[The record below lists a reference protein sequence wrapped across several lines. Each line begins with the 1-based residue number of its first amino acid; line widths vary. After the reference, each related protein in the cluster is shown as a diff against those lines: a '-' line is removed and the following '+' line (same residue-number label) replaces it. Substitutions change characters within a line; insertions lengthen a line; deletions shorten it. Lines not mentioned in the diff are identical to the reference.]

1 MYRPPSQNEKYF
13 IEHLSKT
20 LGQLSCQ
27 YDKTM
32 LIGDFN
38 LTVNNKRLQNVMT
51 TFDYDSFIIDHFK
64 EDLENE

>member
-1 MYRPPSQNEKYF
+1 MYRPPSQNKKYF

-32 LIGDFN
+32 SIGDFN

>member
-1 MYRPPSQNEKYF
+1 MYRPPSQIEKYF

-38 LTVNNKRLQNVMT
+38 LMVNNKRLQNVMT

>member
-1 MYRPPSQNEKYF
+1 MYRPPSQIEKYF